1 MNPQSGSDSRRTRGA
16 GNCVAHVFLRSPS
29 GRSFAELGEG
39 PLPQDL
45 APYLAPAAAREK
57 VLRAFGALGFRA
69 HGDELG
75 LTISIEGPRQLFSKV
90 FGVPRKRLSG
100 LSASETL
107 DLPSPAEVRDLVE
120 RIVLLPPPQFFPSFG
135 DRLLN
140 PQTPGRTR
148 RSKFR
153 G

>member
-1 MNPQSGSDSRRTRGA
+1 MNPHSGSGRKRIGSA

-69 HGDELG
+69 YGDELG

-90 FGVPRKRLSG
+90 FGVSRKRLSG
-100 LSASETL
+100 LGASETL
-107 DLPSPAEVRDLVE
+107 DLPSPEEVRDLVE

-140 PQTPGRTR
+140 PQTPERVR
-148 RSKFR
+148 RSKLR